1 MTQFRSFNYGH
12 NDVGHIG
19 DVGSVPPDYNTG
31 LATSGTLKSPVI
43 APIVAATQVL
53 LRFRQFAVVEA
64 GIVKDLASVILK
76 TSPGGV
82 PLVTYDKTSLGL
94 AATGNTGG
102 VFVTITKD
110 ITASVVGAGAFTI
123 EFFFDSVDALA
134 NTTEGWYVDDIE
146 VQVIP

>member
-1 MTQFRSFNYGH
+1 MTQYRSFNYGH
-12 NDVGHIG
+12 NDVGIMG
-19 DVGSVPPDYNTG
+19 QPGSVPPDYNTG
-31 LATSGTLKSPVI
+31 AATSGTLTSPVI

-53 LRFRQFAVVEA
+53 LRFRQFAVIEA
-64 GIVKDLASVILK
+64 GAVKDLPSVIVR
-76 TSPGGV
+76 TNPGGV
-82 PLVTYDKTSLGL
+82 PLVTLNKASLGL

-102 VFVTITKD
+102 LWVTITSD
-110 ITASVVGAGAFTI
+110 ITAFVVGAGAFTV